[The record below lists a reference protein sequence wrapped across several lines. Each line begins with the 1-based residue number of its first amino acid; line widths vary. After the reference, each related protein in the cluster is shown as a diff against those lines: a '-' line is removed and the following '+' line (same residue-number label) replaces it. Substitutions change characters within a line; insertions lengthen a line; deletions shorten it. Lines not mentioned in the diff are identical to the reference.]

1 LILVAKMNRKERER
15 RLGEIVEGRI
25 ALNEPLA
32 RHSTLGVGGP
42 ADVMVFPRSE
52 EELRGVLRF
61 LAGTD
66 TPVFFLG
73 AGADLIVR
81 EGGFR
86 GVCVC
91 LARNLTGS
99 KVTGERVVEAMA
111 GETFASLL
119 RLAREASL
127 SGLEFVA
134 AVPGTAGGGVATN
147 VGAFGGSFADRIEKV
162 FLLDREGRER
172 ALEREE
178 LRVAY
183 RRIEL
188 PAGAVVSRVRFR
200 LDPADRDAIEE
211 KIRDCREHRR
221 KTQPLD
227 RPTAGCIFKNPSG
240 TEFAGRL
247 IDRAG
252 LKGLRIGGASVSAV
266 HANFIVNDGDATAG
280 DVLRLM
286 DEVRRRVEEKFD
298 VRLEPEVRV
307 VGEDG

>member
-1 LILVAKMNRKERER
+1 VAKLNRKEQEK

-42 ADVMVFPRSE
+42 ADMMVFPRSE
-52 EELRGVLRF
+52 EELRGVLR
-61 LAGTD
+61 LLDGTGS
-66 TPVFFLG
+66 PVLFLG

-99 KVTGERVVEAMA
+99 KVTGEGAVEAMA

-119 RLAREASL
+119 RVAREASL

-134 AVPGTAGGGVATN
+134 AVPGTVGGGVATN

-162 FLLDREGRER
+162 FLLDREGREMP
-172 ALEREE
+172 LERKE

-188 PAGAVVSRVRFR
+188 PAGAVVTRVRFR
-200 LDPADRDAIEE
+200 LDRADRDAIEE
-211 KIRDCREHRR
+211 KIHDCREHRR

-227 RPTAGCIFKNPSG
+227 RPTAGCIFKNPSE

-247 IDRAG
+247 IDGAG
-252 LKGLRIGGASVSAV
+252 LKGLRIGGASVSSV
-266 HANFIVNDGDATAG
+266 HANFIVNDGDATAV

-307 VGEDG
+307 VGEEA